1 MKKLTVVF
9 LLFFFQAFAQDA
21 RFYVRKGNEHFLTL
35 EFELAEANYRQAL
48 DIEPRN
54 AEARYNLGNALM
66 QQKKYNAAIEAYD
79 AVTANDE
86 NLQAAS
92 HYNSGVSY
100 SKLRNWLPAIDGYK
114 KALRINPADTE
125 ARENLQK
132 ALSELQKQ
140 NQQQN
145 RNNSGGGGGG
155 MSQNQADEM
164 LKDLSEKER
173 ELQKKIQGGQ
183 NQGGGSGKDW

>member
-9 LLFFFQAFAQDA
+9 LLFFFEAFAQDA
-21 RFYVRKGNEHFLTL
+21 RFYVRKGNEHFLRL
-35 EFELAEANYRQAL
+35 EFELAEAHYRQAL

-79 AVTANDE
+79 AVAAADE
-86 NLQAAS
+86 KLQAAS

-100 SKLRNWLPAIDGYK
+100 SKLRNWLPAIEAYK
-114 KALRINPADTE
+114 QALRINSADNE

-132 ALSELQKQ
+132 AFSELQKQ
-140 NQQQN
+140 NQQAQN
-145 RNNSGGGGGG
+145 NGGGGGGG
-155 MSQNQADEM
+155 MSQDKADDL

-183 NQGGGSGKDW
+183 SKGGGSGKDW